1 MRCAAEAA
9 RKAVARMLA
18 AEENS
23 SFASAAGGPS
33 SAVAIQQ
40 QAVPVANSPRG
51 ESSRATGTSAASAAG
66 TSNLNQDESVIELI
80 NSGESD
86 DASVSKATP
95 HASGSS
101 GVDHTRARLS
111 VPGERGGIMSRISGP
126 SDSTDESSSHAN
138 PRLTRIQLTIKRV
151 GTVVMH
157 LYITTSEVI
166 REIGL
171 PLVSLL
177 MLTSLKRPG
186 TKMSCAIVLK

>member
-9 RKAVARMLA
+9 RKAIARMLA

-95 HASGSS
+95 HALRIIWGGGPHKEPDCLSLGNVAASCPGSP
-101 GVDHTRARLS
+101 DRAIQ
-111 VPGERGGIMSRISGP
+111 P
-126 SDSTDESSSHAN
+126 TN
-138 PRLTRIQLTIKRV
+138 PRLTRI
-151 GTVVMH
+151 
-157 LYITTSEVI
+157 
-166 REIGL
+166 
-171 PLVSLL
+171 LVSRE
-177 MLTSLKRPG
+177 S
-186 TKMSCAIVLK
+186 S